1 MSVAKKPASKAR
13 SAMRIAKRH
22 ASRARLH
29 PFTRGVIWGMH
40 IGKVQREEML
50 KHVQKKDGSPLLL
63 DTLDYTIAKKK
74 AEPKWLGEDSS
85 AGGRTQELSDAE
97 QKALLDLLFKERGRC
112 KVTVAYCKKRL
123 ACLRRV
129 NDTTVTRA
137 LHRAGLRWLQRR
149 MKTNYP
155 R

>member
-13 SAMRIAKRH
+13 SARRIAKRH

-74 AEPKWLGEDSS
+74 VEPKWLGEDSS

-97 QKALLDLLFKERGRC
+97 QKDLLSSYKFSQP
-112 KVTVAYCKKRL
+112 Y
-123 ACLRRV
+123 
-129 NDTTVTRA
+129 
-137 LHRAGLRWLQRR
+137 W
-149 MKTNYP
+149 P
-155 R
+155 